1 MSTAETPAEQGNGLT
16 RFSLHAY
23 DESSAGVM
31 ERLAAERAA
40 APALRPE
47 GADVPGAVD
56 PETAA
61 RRYLDQALA
70 SPAVPSLTAPV
81 ADGTTSRFKTI
92 GTETVALTGTTI
104 VKFRQAVGD
113 VPIYGSLVTVE
124 LDEDNDLVS
133 LDSAL
138 GEPAGVDPV
147 ARVAPAAALTAA
159 AEAPD
164 GYTPQLA
171 GVVPRL
177 HYYYDRTAGRWRLVY
192 ILEHVPIAV
201 DRDTESPE
209 DRASGLEPPR
219 FADYVV
225 DAHGGE
231 VVALL
236 PRTPSMAPDGVEQ
249 TAPDSFG
256 VARTFVATSD
266 GDHLVLRD
274 AAHNVE
280 TYDFGF
286 GDPAVDAVRLPGVA
300 VANPPDWTPAAVSAH
315 ANAVLVSE
323 FLRTVLRRDN
333 IDGRG
338 GTMVSTVDC
347 VVAEASPAPKVWVN
361 AFWNGEQM
369 VYGQVQRG
377 TELRSLSA
385 NVDVVAHEMFHGV
398 TDHTSRLEYAFQ
410 PGALNESYSDIFGTI
425 VANLG
430 NDDPRTWDWELGE
443 KLMVGD
449 RPFRDLS
456 DPARFGQPAHMDD
469 FRVLPNTRAG
479 DWGGVHVNS
488 GIPNK
493 AAFNLLTAEDG
504 DGDLVMTPGEVAGV
518 FYLALTQRLSRT
530 SQFGDSRR
538 AVVASTRT
546 LWRAAPAE
554 ERETRVAAVEAAFD
568 AVGIEA

>member
-1 MSTAETPAEQGNGLT
+1 MSTAETPTEAGNGLT
-16 RFSLHAY
+16 RFSLHATE
-23 DESSAGVM
+23 ESSAGVLD
-31 ERLAAERAA
+31 RLEAERAA

-47 GADVPGAVD
+47 GADTPSAVD

-61 RRYLDQALA
+61 RRILTQALA

-81 ADGTTSRFKTI
+81 AGGTTSEFKTI
-92 GTETVALTGTTI
+92 GTETVPLTGTTT
-104 VKFRQAVGD
+104 VKFRQSIAGIPV
-113 VPIYGSLVTVE
+113 YGSLVTVE
-124 LDEDNDLVS
+124 LDERNELVG

-138 GEPAGVDPV
+138 GEPGGVGPV
-147 ARVAPAAALTAA
+147 ASVAPAAALTAA

-164 GYTPQLA
+164 GYTPDLT

-177 HYYYDRTAGRWRLVY
+177 HYYYDRAGGRWRLVY
-192 ILEHVPIAV
+192 LLEHVPVAV
-201 DRDTESPE
+201 DREHEAAE

-225 DAHGGE
+225 DAHDGD
-231 VVALL
+231 VVTMV
-236 PRTPSMAPDGVEQ
+236 PRTPSMAGAAEDQ
-249 TAPDSFG
+249 TALDSFG
-256 VARTFVATSD
+256 VSCTFVTERD

-286 GDPAVDAVRLPGVA
+286 GDPAVDADSLPGDA
-300 VANPPDWTPAAVSAH
+300 IANPPAWSPAAVSAH
-315 ANAVLVSE
+315 VNAVTVSE

-338 GTMVSTVDC
+338 GTMVSTVNC
-347 VVAEASPAPKVWVN
+347 VVADASPAPKVWIN
-361 AFWNGEQM
+361 AFWNGLQM

-377 TELRSLSA
+377 DGLRSLSA

-410 PGALNESYSDIFGTI
+410 PGALNESYSDIFGTV
-425 VANLG
+425 VANRG
-430 NDDPRTWDWELGE
+430 NDDPRTWDWLLGE

-449 RPFRDLS
+449 KPFRDLS
-456 DPARFGQPAHMDD
+456 DPGRFGQPAHMDD
-469 FRVLPNTRAG
+469 FQVLPNTRAG
-479 DWGGVHVNS
+479 DFGGVHVNS

-493 AAFNLLTAEDG
+493 AAFNLLTAEDA
-504 DGDLVMTPGEVAGV
+504 DGNLVMTPTGVAAV

-530 SQFGDSRR
+530 SQFSDSRR

-546 LWRAAPAE
+546 LFRTEPPE
-554 ERETRVAAVEAAFD
+554 VREAKVAAVEAAFE